1 MGWQGCKHRH
11 EHVADVS
18 QTALSEH
25 RCAVGELADLM
36 RQIFRFAVHEIHEQM
51 PDDTAILRVTLG
63 KGPNLLKVELQRRHC
78 VQLAWYR
85 YSVRNVLRYPTTQIE
100 AADVFHLCA

>member
-36 RQIFRFAVHEIHEQM
+36 RQIFRFAVHEIHEQV
-51 PDDTAILRVTLG
+51 PDGSAVLTDAATKR
-63 KGPNLLKVELQRRHC
+63 PNLLPIKLM
-78 VQLAWYR
+78 
-85 YSVRNVLRYPTTQIE
+85 
-100 AADVFHLCA
+100 